1 MREALTGQPEGWPRS
16 QLLGFAASRCRSV
29 VADNRSSFNPT
40 LDDVGSLETTR
51 YTRYAGRDVPFTP
64 PDQAPTLDAVLDCLN
79 ALPARA
85 TYNAVAELI
94 GSNPQAVLHRLGS
107 CRPEASWVV
116 NAESGLPTGYQV
128 RQLDTR
134 LPGSRIIRTADE
146 LRRRLFD
153 LPPKRTPGVRLL
165 PLQPKS

>member
-1 MREALTGQPEGWPRS
+1 MTG
-16 QLLGFAASRCRSV
+16 
-29 VADNRSSFNPT
+29 
-40 LDDVGSLETTR
+40 R
-51 YTRYAGRDVPFTP
+51 YTQKTPINTGRIDPHHLSEDHP
-64 PDQAPTLDAVLDCLN
+64 APRGTL
-79 ALPARA
+79 ARA
-85 TYNAVAELI
+85 TYSAVAELLGI
-94 GSNPQAVLHRLGS
+94 NPQAVLHRLGP

-128 RQLDTR
+128 RQLDPR

-165 PLQPKS
+165 PLRPKS